1 MAMEKVDRMGLKN
14 VRFISGDASELN
26 NMFDI
31 GEVERIYINFCDPWP
46 SKKHEKRRLTA
57 PRFLSLYREVLADG
71 GQIHFKT
78 DNSDL
83 FAYSVEQFTYCGYH
97 LTELTRNLHKN
108 GIKGIMT
115 DYEEKFYKQG
125 IEIKR
130 CVANK

>member
-1 MAMEKVDRMGLKN
+1 M
-14 VRFISGDASELN
+14 
-26 NMFDI
+26 
-31 GEVERIYINFCDPWP
+31 
-46 SKKHEKRRLTA
+46 
-57 PRFLSLYREVLADG
+57 LADG

-97 LTELTRNLHKN
+97 LTELTHNLHKN

-130 CVANK
+130 CVANKWSRIYEDELKNSDLMDDDWYKIFDCIKI